1 MPIMPARLGGR
12 PLATT
17 LRAPRPLAAPRV
29 ESLALV
35 LGTATPRTLV
45 AEPSCLW
52 LDDLAETTARAWAD
66 HVLKDCTAKED
77 AVAAGAKETWL
88 SGWRVK

>member
-52 LDDLAETTARAWAD
+52 LDDLAETTARAATATTTVVVDAMIWA
-66 HVLKDCTAKED
+66 LAT
-77 AVAAGAKETWL
+77 GTRWT
-88 SGWRVK
+88 

>member
-12 PLATT
+12 PFADT
-17 LRAPRPLAAPRV
+17 LRAPRAAERWV

-45 AEPSCLW
+45 AEPRPLW
-52 LDDLAETTARAWAD
+52 LEDLAETTARAATATTVVDAMIWAFA
-66 HVLKDCTAKED
+66 T
-77 AVAAGAKETWL
+77 GTRWM
-88 SGWRVK
+88 